1 MIRAIV
7 INSMRFRWI
16 ILAVA
21 AVLTVA
27 GLTQFYRMSVH
38 VFPEFAPPLVEI
50 QTISSGLFP
59 EEVEALV
66 TVPLE
71 QAMAGLPNLH
81 LMRSKSVAQLSQ
93 ILLEFDRGT
102 DLMNARQLVQE
113 RVALVTPSLPTWAA
127 PPFMLPPLSATAR
140 AGPIGMT
147 LAEPPL
153 LSMAMM

>member
-27 GLTQFYRMSVH
+27 GLTQFYRMSVD

-127 PPFMLPPLSATAR
+127 PPSCCRPCRRPGA
-140 AGPIGMT
+140 
-147 LAEPPL
+147 
-153 LSMAMM
+153 